1 MGRIRAAIWE
11 NDTQNGKRCNVS
23 ITRIYRDGNDKWQ
36 DTTSFG
42 RDDLLLV
49 KKVADAAHTW
59 ILENSVSNTEAE
71 HETASA

>member
-23 ITRIYRDGNDKWQ
+23 ITRLYRDADDKWQ

-49 KKVADAAHTW
+49 RKVADAAHTW
-59 ILENSVSNTEAE
+59 ILENSNGSADAE
-71 HETASA
+71 QQTASA